1 MMTQTDPRR
10 TETERLLLRAPR
22 PDDLDAVL
30 EIHGDPATNRFN
42 PAGPLRSREEAQ
54 RRLSSWIEHWEEH
67 GFGYWAVAEKARP
80 DRVIGFGGIVFKEIA
95 GERLTNLYF
104 RFRPEAWGKGYAGEM
119 AEAARRL
126 GFEILGLR
134 EIAATVR
141 PSNAPSIRVL
151 ERLGMVR
158 KGEIEDE
165 WGRSLVYVLRRANPI
180 R

>member
-1 MMTQTDPRR
+1 MTKTDPHRV
-10 TETERLLLRAPR
+10 ETKHLLLRPPR
-22 PDDLDAVL
+22 PDDLDAVF
-30 EIHGDPATNRFN
+30 EIHGDPSTNRFN
-42 PAGPLRSREEAQ
+42 PAGPLRSGEEGR

-80 DRVIGFGGIVFKEIA
+80 ERVIGFGGIVFKEIA

-119 AEAARRL
+119 AGAARSL
-126 GFEILGLR
+126 AFETLGLS

-151 ERLGMVR
+151 ERLGMVHS
-158 KGEIEDE
+158 GEIEDE
-165 WGRSLVYVLRRANPI
+165 WGRSLVYVLWRAKPI